1 MLEARGVEKSYK
13 VGKKRIRI
21 LKGVNLKVKEGE
33 FVAISGPSGAGKT
46 TLMYILAGI
55 LLPDKGEVIH
65 FGKKISQMGEDAR
78 ARWRREKLGV
88 VFQFLHLIPTLTVLE
103 NVLLMMELAGKS
115 NEEKARKILSMLG
128 VGEYVDRYPIELSG
142 GEQQRVAIAR
152 ALANDPVIILAD
164 EPTSNLDR
172 LNRERVINILREE
185 AKKGKIVI
193 VVSHED
199 EVLNAADRVCL
210 LQRGEMNC

>member
-13 VGKKRIRI
+13 IGKKRIKV
-21 LKGVNLKVKEGE
+21 LKNVNMKVKEGE

-46 TLMYILAGI
+46 TLMYILSGI

-65 FGKKISQMGEDAR
+65 FGKKINDMGEDAR
-78 ARWRREKLGV
+78 AKWRREKLGV

-103 NVLLMMELAGKS
+103 NVMLVMELAGKRD
-115 NEEKARKILSMLG
+115 EARARRVLELLG
-128 VGEYVDRYPIELSG
+128 VGHYVDRYPIELSG

-152 ALANDPVIILAD
+152 ALANDPLIILAD
-164 EPTSNLDR
+164 EPTSNLDKA
-172 LNRERVINILREE
+172 NRERVINILREE
-185 AKKGKIVI
+185 ARKGKIVI

-199 EVLNAADRVCL
+199 EVLSAADRVCF